1 MATTFKLFYL
11 GTGPTID
18 TFEGNTISENHNA
31 LNGLSFG
38 GPGSPIANNFSTL
51 TPDGFWSY
59 TGGATNTSYDADNF
73 FSSEG
78 FSIDGGSVRFFD
90 TNMTYSATT
99 ITYTDG
105 TSVQVD
111 AIIMQDS
118 AGRLYLLPPT
128 SAGSYADA
136 LEAKPIQ
143 SVTLG
148 TAAPSGGN
156 GTYGMMADR
165 YVLTAHDYLVE
176 GSSGDDLINASY
188 NADPDNDKI
197 DATDNLAGNNNDSV
211 LASGGND
218 TVYAGLGDDTV
229 LGEAGDDILLGQ
241 DGNDTLDGGF
251 GNDILA
257 GGVGADYLVGSTGLD
272 IADYSD
278 SDAGVSVDI
287 SGNFIATGGDA
298 TGDTGTA
305 IDGIFGSA
313 FNDTLIGSDA
323 SGTILGDIYTTVIDG
338 GAGND
343 SIDGRGGDDSLY
355 GGIGA
360 DTILGGTG
368 ADLIYGDGISSM
380 FTPSAHASSNAGAAK
395 VFSFTNGTTST
406 LKIYSID
413 PAGQLIDYGL
423 VAAGVT
429 YAQPTFEGH
438 NWVAY
443 DTATNQPVMYLGSPA
458 DGASVTYADG
468 DDSIEGGLG
477 NDTIFA
483 GGGNDTIVAGG
494 DDDVVDGGVGDD
506 YINGGAG
513 NDSLI
518 GGAGADTFFSID
530 GGQDTMSGGADADLF
545 DIRTVDT
552 MTIAGGETATS
563 GSDLDTVS
571 LAFSG
576 TPVTLTYD
584 TAESGSITGAL
595 GTISFSE
602 IEQISLSDA
611 ADTVSFG
618 TLSSG
623 VMLNTGGGADYVVGT
638 TSIGHNL
645 IQSAGG
651 NDTVVGGAGNDTIS
665 GGADDDVLNGG
676 LGNDSLA
683 GDGGNDLV
691 DGGDGNDSIDGGSG
705 NDWLSGGDGEDTIL
719 GGDGDDT
726 LSGGA
731 GSDILVGGGDQDVF
745 FITSGPGST
754 VVQGGETGTDF
765 DTLIVE
771 YGSVVTYSGIDPEA
785 GSIALASGGTVTFTE
800 IERIAFAGVVEGTAS
815 GEVMNP
821 GYLDAQSDQV
831 DGSDGVDDTIL
842 GYGGDDTISAGA
854 GDDLIFGGDGNDTV
868 NGGIGADI
876 IYGEAGN
883 DSLLGGDDADILY
896 GGAGDTIDGGEG
908 GVDSDTL
915 DLTGAVLPGGSLTV
929 DYDGL
934 NPEDGTV
941 YFRDASGSIVD
952 TLAFQ
957 NIEIVVPCFTAET
970 RIKTPRGE
978 VPAAEIKVGDLVLTR
993 DSGMQMVRWVGKRR
1007 LTTSELRALPHLAPV
1022 IIEKGALGCE
1032 LPERDMMLSPQHR
1045 VLMSSAK
1052 TQLYF
1057 GEDEV
1062 FVAAVNLLCMPGVR
1076 QSSAEDVVY
1085 VHIMFDRHEVICGD
1099 GAWSESFQPGDSS
1112 VRGFDGAQRA
1122 ELAELFPQLK
1132 MFGGKRGYPAARPT
1146 LKEHEAQLLAG

>member
-59 TGGATNTSYDADNF
+59 TGGATNTSFDADNL

-90 TNMTYSATT
+90 TNMTYTATT
-99 ITYTDG
+99 IAYTDG
-105 TSVQVD
+105 TSVQID

-176 GSSGDDLINASY
+176 GSSGSDLINASFA
-188 NADPDNDKI
+188 ADPDNDKI

-241 DGNDTLDGGF
+241 GGNDTLDGGF

-257 GGVGADYLVGSTGLD
+257 GGEGADFLVGSTGLD

-287 SGNFIATGGDA
+287 SGSFIATGGHA
-298 TGDTGTA
+298 TGDMGTG

-313 FNDTLIGSDA
+313 FNDTLTGSDA
-323 SGTILGDIYTTVIDG
+323 SDTMPGDIYTTVIDG

-355 GGIGA
+355 GGVGA

-380 FTPSAHASSNAGAAK
+380 FTPSAHASLSAGAAK
-395 VFSFTNGTTST
+395 VFNFTNGTTST
-406 LKIYSID
+406 LKIYWID
-413 PAGQLIDYGL
+413 TAGQLIDYGL

-429 YAQPTFEGH
+429 YSQPTFEGH

-443 DTATNQPVMYLGSPA
+443 DNATNQPVMYLGSPA

-477 NDTIFA
+477 ND
-483 GGGNDTIVAGG
+483 
-494 DDDVVDGGVGDD
+494 
-506 YINGGAG
+506 
-513 NDSLI
+513 
-518 GGAGADTFFSID
+518 
-530 GGQDTMSGGADADLF
+530 
-545 DIRTVDT
+545 
-552 MTIAGGETATS
+552 
-563 GSDLDTVS
+563 
-571 LAFSG
+571 
-576 TPVTLTYD
+576 
-584 TAESGSITGAL
+584 
-595 GTISFSE
+595 
-602 IEQISLSDA
+602 
-611 ADTVSFG
+611 
-618 TLSSG
+618 
-623 VMLNTGGGADYVVGT
+623 
-638 TSIGHNL
+638 
-645 IQSAGG
+645 
-651 NDTVVGGAGNDTIS
+651 
-665 GGADDDVLNGG
+665 
-676 LGNDSLA
+676 SLA
-683 GDGGNDLV
+683 GDGGDDFV
-691 DGGDGNDSIDGGSG
+691 DGSDGNDSIDGGSG
-705 NDWLSGGDGEDTIL
+705 NDLLSGGDGEDTIL

-731 GSDILVGGGDQDVF
+731 GSNILVGGGDQDVF
-745 FITSGPGST
+745 FIASGPGSN

-771 YGSVVTYSGIDPEA
+771 YGSVVTYNGIDPEA
-785 GSIALASGGTVTFTE
+785 GTVALASGGTVTFTE
-800 IERIAFAGVVEGTAS
+800 IERIAFSGVVEGTAS
-815 GEVMNP
+815 SEVMNP
-821 GYLDAQSDQV
+821 GYFDAQSDQV
-831 DGSDGVDDTIL
+831 DGADGVEDTIL

-854 GDDLIFGGDGNDTV
+854 GNDLVLGGEGNDALY
-868 NGGIGADI
+868 GWSGA
-876 IYGEAGN
+876 

-915 DLTGAVLPGGSLTV
+915 DLTGAVLPGGSLRV

-957 NIEIVVPCFTAET
+957 NIEIVVPCFTADT

-993 DSGMQMVRWVGKRR
+993 DSGMQVVRWVGKRR
-1007 LTTSELRALPHLAPV
+1007 LTASELRAVPHLAPV
-1022 IIEKGALGCE
+1022 IIEKGALGCD
-1032 LPERDMMLSPQHR
+1032 LPERDMTLSPQHR

-1062 FVAAVNLLCMPGVR
+1062 FVAAANLLCMPGVR

-1085 VHIMFDRHEVICGD
+1085 IHIMFDRHEVICGD

-1122 ELAELFPQLK
+1122 ELAELFPQLT